1 MPYRPGDPT
10 IDVEA
15 EIEVTTAKAYLI
27 KPTMTAKSQVWLPKS
42 QTVEMS
48 DADENNLRVFRV
60 TLWWYDQAGLDI
72 PDDDRSGS

>member
-10 IDVEA
+10 AQVEA

-27 KPTMTAKSQVWLPKS
+27 KPTMGGKAEVWLPKS

-48 DADENNLRVFRV
+48 EPDENGLRIFTV
-60 TLWWYDQAGLDI
+60 TEWWMDK
-72 PDDDRSGS
+72 SGIMDNE